1 MAVSGNPL
9 CAGGVE
15 GISSAA
21 MKLLGCGLAFSA
33 VLFLACAKGVRADVE
48 DDSQAGTTA
57 FAGPSEFAFLDT
69 PTTQLE
75 APPTTTPATAPAPPP
90 AIAATQ
96 PEAASAK
103 EGHFPGI
110 TTTYGL
116 DEFFEHFAP
125 YEPMYFVGG
134 TRSPNIKFQ
143 FSLRYRLFTPTGPL
157 GTEYP
162 WVRGINFAYTQT
174 SFWDVSDT
182 SHPFFYDTSYMPQ
195 FFYYF
200 ESIPYVQLPES
211 CQAGLQIGIGHE
223 SNGQR
228 DPNHRSENNAFIRP
242 IITFSDAKSGLF
254 LTLEPKFLV
263 YLGELDL
270 NPDLPKYRGYCD
282 FRIVLGQ
289 RDGLQLATIGRL
301 GSDYNRGS
309 AQFDLT
315 YPLTKLS
322 HGNTDLSLDAQYF
335 YGYGDTFLTYNQ
347 RNSIFRIGL
356 SLAR

>member
-1 MAVSGNPL
+1 MFATIGQ
-9 CAGGVE
+9 AAADE
-15 GISSAA
+15 DSSPAD
-21 MKLLGCGLAFSA
+21 LLTESNTFS
-33 VLFLACAKGVRADVE
+33 KP
-48 DDSQAGTTA
+48 T
-57 FAGPSEFAFLDT
+57 EFAFLET

-75 APPTTTPATAPAPPP
+75 ATTTSAPTTAPAPPP

-96 PEAASAK
+96 PEASSAN
-103 EGHFPGI
+103 EGNFPGI

-116 DEFFEHFAP
+116 DEFFQHFAP

-157 GTEYP
+157 ATSHP
-162 WVRGINFAYTQT
+162 WLRGINFGYTQT
-174 SFWDVSDT
+174 SFWDVSDP

-195 FFYYF
+195 FFYYL
-200 ESIPYVQLPES
+200 ENIPYLHLPES
-211 CQAGLQIGIGHE
+211 YQAGLQFGIGHE
-223 SNGQR
+223 SNGQV

-242 IITFSDAKSGLF
+242 IFTMSDAKTGLF

-263 YLGELDL
+263 YLGDLDL

-282 FRIVLGQ
+282 FRVVFGQ

-315 YPLTKLS
+315 YPLTKAS
-322 HGNTDLSLDAQYF
+322 HGNLDLSLDANYF
-335 YGYGDTFLTYNQ
+335 YGYGDTFLKYNQ
-347 RNSIFRIGL
+347 RSSIFRFGL
-356 SLAR
+356 AMVR